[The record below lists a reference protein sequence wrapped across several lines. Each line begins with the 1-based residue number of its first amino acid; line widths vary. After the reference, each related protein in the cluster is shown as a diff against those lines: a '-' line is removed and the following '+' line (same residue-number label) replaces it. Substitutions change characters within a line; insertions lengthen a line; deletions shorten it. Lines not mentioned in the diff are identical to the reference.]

1 MQTDFLLTKL
11 LDDFYSGIENRTP
24 FFLAFYA
31 SDKILNW
38 HFETWKKDLEYLK
51 DVHDTP
57 SGLEIWSKYDQAHR
71 TVNEI
76 FKYIHKRILIDDT
89 YTFTLYKSLT
99 KHAES
104 HKDEEIKV
112 QNHTR
117 YYIED
122 LILNFS
128 KVFFENFD
136 KLKTNRDIW
145 ENFPKDW
152 RIPSNVGEQPSKVQL
167 KILEEFVNWA
177 KERIEN
183 VKDEFD
189 WALDD
194 VSRNLFHDVEPS
206 KWAKILLFALTPS
219 DINSRVQKVISKQWT
234 FGFGGRIRVSNSIE
248 EAREL
253 SRSLDESETFNTYKL
268 TFSIVFLSRLF
279 TKENL
284 VNFINQAESLK
295 YEVNS
300 SEEHKRQSLLIL
312 FKGLENFLK
321 ETKNNII

>member
-1 MQTDFLLTKL
+1 MTSINIIDKNM
-11 LDDFYSGIENRTP
+11 DSV
-24 FFLAFYA
+24 YA
-31 SDKILNW
+31 SEKILKW
-38 HFETWKKDLEYLK
+38 HFETWEKDLDYLNK
-51 DVHDTP
+51 SHDIP
-57 SGLEIWSKYDQAHR
+57 NGLEIWSKYDQAHR

-104 HKDEEIKV
+104 NRGEEIKV

-122 LILNFS
+122 LVLNFS

-152 RIPSNVGEQPSKVQL
+152 RIPSNLGEQSSKAQL

-177 KERIEN
+177 KKRIEN
-183 VKDEFD
+183 EKDEFD

-194 VSRNLFHDVEPS
+194 ISRNLFPDVEPS
-206 KWAKILLFALTPS
+206 KWAKILLFALTSS

-234 FGFGGRIRVSNSIE
+234 FGFGGRIRISNSIE
-248 EAREL
+248 EAEKM
-253 SRSLDESETFNTYKL
+253 SRSLDESETLNTYKL
-268 TFSIVFLSRLF
+268 SYSIYFLNRLF
-279 TKENL
+279 TEENL
-284 VNFINQAESLK
+284 NNFIKQAESLK
-295 YEVNS
+295 YEPDSN
-300 SEEHKRQSLLIL
+300 EEHKRQSLLII
-312 FKGLENFLK
+312 FKGLKSFLK
-321 ETKNNII
+321 AKN